1 MNNIHL
7 IIIII
12 LVIYIISNK
21 NIPLINNNIIKFI
34 LLLLIVIIN
43 NPPISILITITYII
57 NIIKNKEHFCG
68 CLCGSNMQPQED
80 KIVIPNN
87 ETNRCNIKL

>member
-1 MNNIHL
+1 MNKIHL

-12 LVIYIISNK
+12 LVIYLISNK
-21 NIPLINNNIIKFI
+21 NITLFNNNIIKFI

-43 NPPISILITITYII
+43 SPPISIFITIAYII

-68 CLCGSNMQPQED
+68 CLCGSED
-80 KIVIPNN
+80 KIVTSNN
-87 ETNRCNIKL
+87 ETTRCNIKL